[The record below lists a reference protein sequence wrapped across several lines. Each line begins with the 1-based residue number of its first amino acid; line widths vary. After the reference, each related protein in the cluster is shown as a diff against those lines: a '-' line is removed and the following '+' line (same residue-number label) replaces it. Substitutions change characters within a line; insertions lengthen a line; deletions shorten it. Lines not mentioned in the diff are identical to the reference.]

1 MPQNQPLSAPEIGAR
16 IRYARE
22 QSGRSQ
28 QDIAK
33 QLGISQNS
41 VQKIEN
47 GKVGR
52 SRYISRMWELLGLD
66 LKELNPTL
74 KNSQPPHPLG
84 NFKVEP
90 WYALSGGVMIK
101 RATVAEREAELVRAG
116 YELGRRM
123 ERLTAAKEVELAVVE
138 PENGGEFEVGMRFIR
153 ADDSSVPFA
162 ISLSV
167 ARSLGERL
175 HQLIEQIEALKRQT
189 NRHE

>member
-1 MPQNQPLSAPEIGAR
+1 MSQQQPLSASAIGAR

-22 QSGRSQ
+22 QAGRSQ
-28 QDIAK
+28 QDIAR

-52 SRYISRMWELLGLD
+52 SRYVTQLWQLVGLD
-66 LKELNPTL
+66 VSELNPAFKPNLPPPPAIGFAGSPVIL
-74 KNSQPPHPLG
+74 KRMT
-84 NFKVEP
+84 E
-90 WYALSGGVMIK
+90 
-101 RATVAEREAELVRAG
+101 TEREADLMRRAYEQG

-123 ERLTAAKEVELAVVE
+123 ERLQQAKEIELALVE
-138 PENGGEFEVGMRFIR
+138 PENGGEYEVGMRFIR

-162 ISLSV
+162 VPLAV
-167 ARSLGERL
+167 ARALNERL

-189 NRHE
+189 NRRE